1 MLNLALCCL
10 APAAVMFFQDTIG
23 SDFSDLGRKLLG
35 GFLVGVAFAVAFA
48 VSKVRQRDKNPPKP
62 FISIIASERGEI
74 PANPHS
80 DGE

>member
-10 APAAVMFFQDTIG
+10 GPVAVIFFQDTIG

-62 FISIIASERGEI
+62 FISIIASERREVT
-74 PANPHS
+74 PNPHS
-80 DGE
+80 ESE

>member
-10 APAAVMFFQDTIG
+10 APPAVMFFQDTIG

-62 FISIIASERGEI
+62 FISIIASESRDVT
-74 PANPHS
+74 ANPHS
-80 DGE
+80 DGQ

>member
-10 APAAVMFFQDTIG
+10 APAVMFFQDTIG

-48 VSKVRQRDKNPPKP
+48 ISKVRKRDKNPPKP
-62 FISIIASERGEI
+62 FISIIASERCDVPVNSRADVE
-74 PANPHS
+74 
-80 DGE
+80 

>member
-62 FISIIASERGEI
+62 FISIIASEPGDV
-74 PANPHS
+74 PANS
-80 DGE
+80 RVDFE

>member
-10 APAAVMFFQDTIG
+10 APPEVMFFQDTIG

-62 FISIIASERGEI
+62 FISIIASESRDVT
-74 PANPHS
+74 ANPHS
-80 DGE
+80 DGQ

>member
-1 MLNLALCCL
+1 MLNLALSYL
-10 APAAVMFFQDTIG
+10 GPTAVIFFQDTIG

-62 FISIIASERGEI
+62 FISIIASERGD
-74 PANPHS
+74 PTANPHS
-80 DGE
+80 EGQ

>member
-48 VSKVRQRDKNPPKP
+48 VSKVRQRDESAQAIHFNNC
-62 FISIIASERGEI
+62 FRTRG
-74 PANPHS
+74 S
-80 DGE
+80 DGKSAPRT

>member
-35 GFLVGVAFAVAFA
+35 GFLVGVALAVAFA

-62 FISIIASERGEI
+62 FISIIAPERGDAT
-74 PANPHS
+74 ANSHS
-80 DGE
+80 DRQ